1 MKSLLT
7 FIFVSILSFSSIAQN
22 TLTSNK
28 YKIAFETTELL
39 EQYETKA
46 ETVLG
51 YENNNY
57 AVDIEIFSV
66 DEQPQ
71 SFIDS
76 QKQGAV
82 NTAKSLGLKEATFGE
97 RVNKIP
103 GAYYAL
109 AYEIYESERNPVYVI
124 AALNKKLGITYEAT
138 VYCYSKHLEEG
149 KKIAKSFRLLD

>member
-71 SFIDS
+71 IFFY
-76 QKQGAV
+76 
-82 NTAKSLGLKEATFGE
+82 L
-97 RVNKIP
+97 
-103 GAYYAL
+103 
-109 AYEIYESERNPVYVI
+109 
-124 AALNKKLGITYEAT
+124 
-138 VYCYSKHLEEG
+138 
-149 KKIAKSFRLLD
+149 